1 MGSYVA
7 EITTIIKLEGIEDF
21 IGIGPII
28 EVLRGID
35 IETLDNKH
43 KETVN
48 AFNEAVERREKGIT
62 DGW

>member
-43 KETVN
+43 KE
-48 AFNEAVERREKGIT
+48 AVTLLMKQWREGKRYYR
-62 DGW
+62 